1 MEEKVLIYPYSR
13 EYESMVIHQNLA
25 KNYQIVSAVSPPGWG
40 YDGDIIE
47 TKKIKIIV
55 SSNIPDELEKC
66 TTVWIV
72 KDGIVHV
79 DEKIVEEMIKLSR
92 KKGKKVVITRYT
104 NLKYQND
111 TNIIDKAESYKEAYC
126 LEIKKPVIA
135 VLGGEE
141 YTDKYEIQLV
151 MYETLKQ
158 IGYKVSLVSS
168 RQDSWLMDIHPFPEF
183 MFSKEYNETE
193 KIVKY
198 NHYVKAIEVE
208 ESPDIILLGI
218 PGGTLQFDD
227 INHNNFAIPTY
238 EVSKAVNID
247 FGILCLPYQNDLE
260 ERIPTYGNE
269 IFSRFKIPVQL
280 YHIASITEDMIE
292 LENDVRSFLFLK
304 DQFIDQ
310 KVADMK
316 KIGVFNLKNLK
327 SSMFAANYIINF
339 FSNDVVKNV

>member
-47 TKKIKIIV
+47 TKKMKIIV
-55 SSNIPDELEKC
+55 SSNISDELEKC

-92 KKGKKVVITRYT
+92 KKGKKVVITRYK

-111 TNIIDKAESYKEAYC
+111 TKIIDKAESYKEAYC

-141 YTDKYEIQLV
+141 YTDKYEVQLV

-168 RQDSWLMDIHPFPEF
+168 RQLCCPF
-183 MFSKEYNETE
+183 
-193 KIVKY
+193 
-198 NHYVKAIEVE
+198 
-208 ESPDIILLGI
+208 
-218 PGGTLQFDD
+218 
-227 INHNNFAIPTY
+227 
-238 EVSKAVNID
+238 
-247 FGILCLPYQNDLE
+247 
-260 ERIPTYGNE
+260 
-269 IFSRFKIPVQL
+269 
-280 YHIASITEDMIE
+280 
-292 LENDVRSFLFLK
+292 
-304 DQFIDQ
+304 
-310 KVADMK
+310 
-316 KIGVFNLKNLK
+316 
-327 SSMFAANYIINF
+327 
-339 FSNDVVKNV
+339 